1 MPGHGTRKNKKS
13 CGSHGGTRKQRGG
26 LFGVLKSLAN
36 KANKNLAAATTA
48 IAEHPIGQK
57 LSKSAAKHITAA
69 QSAARTLAAHPHV
82 QKLSGSVR
90 SNLNAGVNKLRT
102 LHKQAKNKIMT
113 NDLKKKIGVHLGTLQ
128 DHVAVAAAHASNAA
142 SHIGLHNTAKLATMG
157 GRKKRGHK
165 KRHATKK
172 HGHKKHGHKKH
183 GHKKRHATKKRGHK
197 KRKQRGGKCG
207 CELV

>member
-1 MPGHGTRKNKKS
+1 MPGHGTRKRKS
-13 CGSHGGTRKQRGG
+13 CSSHGGTRKQRGG

-36 KANKNLAAATTA
+36 KANKNLKAARTA
-48 IAEHPIGQK
+48 IEEHPIGQK

-102 LHKQAKNKIMT
+102 LHKQAKNSNMT

-142 SHIGLHNTAKLATMG
+142 SHIGLHNTAKVATMG